1 MAPWRAHQ
9 QTTHL
14 ADFWR
19 HCIGLGQDQ
28 HQYKEKLG
36 QAKED
41 DGENGS
47 GEDLH
52 LIGDL
57 GGGGFQ
63 IRGGNK
69 LKIILDNCSQ
79 EASGD
84 I

>member
-1 MAPWRAHQ
+1 VRISRRPIWRIFGDIALDLDK
-9 QTTHL
+9 TNTN
-14 ADFWR
+14 
-19 HCIGLGQDQ
+19 CKENLGP
-28 HQYKEKLG
+28 
-36 QAKED
+36 AKED

-57 GGGGFQ
+57 EGGGFQ

-69 LKIILDNCSQ
+69 LKIIPDNCSQ